1 MRSLHHITFLNG
13 KKFIKHDVNINV
25 TREKIKKL
33 CKLFRNVNAHVIH
46 VPTDKRIESNNINID
61 NVLILMKSHKEGRN
75 TVYID
80 QYDTYWIIRKG
91 VTNNH
96 LNEIK
101 KDFEFLKMFGLLH
114 RIAIPMYGRYYA
126 LDKDDNNKIKSSIS
140 LLYRIGTKAT
150 LKVLWS

>member
-1 MRSLHHITFLNG
+1 MKRLFKLLRDEYSIDSEEVNG
-13 KKFIKHDVNINV
+13 S
-25 TREKIKKL
+25 
-33 CKLFRNVNAHVIH
+33 
-46 VPTDKRIESNNINID
+46 DK
-61 NVLILMKSHKEGRN
+61 V
-75 TVYID
+75 
-80 QYDTYWIIRKG
+80 
-91 VTNNH
+91 
-96 LNEIK
+96 NEIK